1 MIGRLSLLGESVVA
15 GLWESALVSVK
26 KMDWEYVGI
35 NKLGFLTDRMRG
47 SQFIVIF
54 KCLED
59 K

>member
-1 MIGRLSLLGESVVA
+1 MGIS
-15 GLWESALVSVK
+15 VSVCEE
-26 KMDWEYVGI
+26 DGLGVCGI

-47 SQFIVIF
+47 SPFIVIF

>member
-1 MIGRLSLLGESVVA
+1 M
-15 GLWESALVSVK
+15 WE
-26 KMDWEYVGI
+26 I

-59 K
+59 RVSFFEDADLIGVRTQ